1 MPARL
6 TDTASAG
13 HPMRAR
19 ILIVDDIQTN
29 LDVLVAMLRH
39 EHDCVTALSGPKALE
54 MLRTGPL
61 PDLVLLDVMMPV
73 MSGYEV
79 CAAMRESAM
88 WRHIP
93 VVYVTA
99 RNDPQSE
106 SEALQSGAVDF
117 IHKPVNKD
125 VLRARVR
132 LHLMIEQQR
141 RAVRENEERMRLAA
155 QAANFGVVEY
165 DFVRDTAFWSI
176 EMRRIF
182 GIPADHPAP
191 PPREVPPCVHAD
203 DVAMFRTALE
213 RALDPLGTGELE
225 SKHRIVRPDG
235 HVRWVQCKGRT
246 QFEGEPGQ
254 RRAVRLHGVFL
265 DITAQEQARQQLDFL
280 AFHDPLTSLPN
291 RVLGMER
298 LQQAIGT
305 AARHQTQLAV
315 LYLDLDRFKFINDTH
330 GHALGD
336 LLLKSVARRLGSCLR
351 AEDTLCRLSGD
362 EFMIVL
368 PNVKGANQVTQAC
381 ERLLARHEEPF
392 DLDDIR
398 VTTSFCAGV
407 VLYPQDGASGETLMR
422 NADMALYEAKKT
434 GLGSFCFFEAQM
446 NANLVQYVQ
455 TRDALRQAVER
466 QEFELHYQ
474 PQVSLA
480 DNRVVGVEALIRWR
494 RPGYGL
500 LPPVSFIAA
509 AEETGLIVPIGRW
522 VLQEACRQAA
532 QWQAQGLPRLSMAV
546 NLSAIQFRQ
555 GVVEAD
561 VREALAASGLDPS
574 LLELELTESI
584 LLQSDEALSSLMARW
599 ERQGIQLTID
609 DFGTG
614 YSSLA
619 YLKRLHVHK
628 LKIDR
633 SFVTNLREDDQ
644 DRAIVRAMLEIAGSL
659 NLKTVA
665 EGVEEADL
673 AERLHTMG
681 CDEVQGYLYARP
693 QPAATFEHW
702 LRSYGD
708 QAQPAA
714 AAAAPTASA

>member
-1 MPARL
+1 
-6 TDTASAG
+6 
-13 HPMRAR
+13 MRAR
-19 ILIVDDIQTN
+19 ILIVDDIQIN
-29 LDVLVAMLRH
+29 LEVLVAMLRH
-39 EHDCVTALSGPKALE
+39 EHDCVTALSGEKALE
-54 MLRTGPL
+54 LLDAGPL
-61 PDLVLLDVMMPV
+61 PDLVLLDVMMPG

-79 CAAMRESAM
+79 SAAMRESAA

-106 SEALQSGAVDF
+106 SQALQSGAVDF

-132 LHLMIEQQR
+132 LHLMLEQQR

-155 QAANFGVVEY
+155 QAANFGVLDY
-165 DFVRDTAFWSI
+165 DLVRDTAFWSI
-176 EMRRIF
+176 ETRRIF

-191 PPREVPPCVHAD
+191 PPRDVPPFVHAE
-203 DVAMFRTALE
+203 DVPVVRTAMD
-213 RALDPLGTGELE
+213 RALDPLGSGELE
-225 SKHRIVRPDG
+225 SKHRVIRPDG
-235 HVRWVQCKGRT
+235 SMRWVQCKGRA
-246 QFEGEPGQ
+246 QFEGDAGN

-265 DITAQEQARQQLDFL
+265 DVTAQEQARQQLDFL

-298 LQQAIGT
+298 LQQAIGS
-305 AARHQTQLAV
+305 AARHGTQLAV
-315 LYLDLDRFKFINDTH
+315 LYLDLDKFKYVNDTH

-336 LLLKSVARRLGSCLR
+336 LLLKSVARRLSGSLR

-362 EFMIVL
+362 EFMLVL

-392 DLDDIR
+392 DLDGIR
-398 VTTSFCAGV
+398 VVISFCAGAA
-407 VLYPQDGASGETLMR
+407 LYPQDGASGETLMR

-434 GLGSFCFFEAQM
+434 GVGSFCFFEPEM

-455 TRDALRQAVER
+455 TREALLHAIEH

-500 LPPVSFIAA
+500 LPPVAFIAA

-532 QWQAQGLPRLSMAV
+532 RWQAHGLPRLFVAV
-546 NLSAIQFRQ
+546 NLSAIQFRH
-555 GVVEAD
+555 GSVESD

-584 LLQSDEALSSLMARW
+584 LLQSDEALSSLMERW
-599 ERQGIQLTID
+599 ERQGIRLTID

-633 SFVTNLREDDQ
+633 SFVINLREDDQ
-644 DRAIVRAMLEIAGSL
+644 DQAIVRAMLQIARSL
-659 NLKTVA
+659 NLQTVA
-665 EGVEEADL
+665 EGIEQADL
-673 AERLHTMG
+673 AERLRLMG

-693 QPAATFEHW
+693 QPAADLQDW
-702 LRSYGD
+702 LLGCGGHARLPDATVGS
-708 QAQPAA
+708 
-714 AAAAPTASA
+714 PTNT